1 MEIEYGLKQVE
12 DSRVYMF
19 SIPIILLLLRI
30 VVFVLLVIFLIKKIK
45 E

>member
-30 VVFVLLVIFLIKKIK
+30 VVFVLLIIFLIKKIN

>member
-1 MEIEYGLKQVE
+1 MEIEYGLKLVE
-12 DSRVYMF
+12 DSRVFMF

-30 VVFVLLVIFLIKKIK
+30 IVIVLLIIFLIKKIN